1 MKIHNTG
8 TTYWRRVFV
17 RVPPD
22 ESTPETR
29 LEAANK
35 LATLLTEHPSN
46 TYRVP
51 TRVDPESFD
60 MTPEDEDD
68 RPSMDEYL
76 MNSDIIQ
83 HIRRFFEM
91 PPVETDWA
99 QINSPIANDYF
110 TGPIYPNIASTT
122 LGYAHNTPP
131 AVAEGIN
138 N

>member
-1 MKIHNTG
+1 MTG

-17 RVPPD
+17 RVPPH

-29 LEAANK
+29 LAAGNE
-35 LATLLTEHPSN
+35 LATFLSNHPTN

-51 TRVDPESFD
+51 FRIDTDTFD
-60 MTPEDEDD
+60 MTPENEDD

-76 MNSDIIQ
+76 MDSDIVE
-83 HIRRFFEM
+83 HIRRFLEI
-91 PPVETDWA
+91 PPVESNWA
-99 QINSPIANDYF
+99 QVNSPIANNYF
-110 TGPIYPNIASTT
+110 SGPIYPTIATST
-122 LGYAHNTPP
+122 LGYANTNQP